1 MPLRVVWLVFLAL
14 ELAQQSGSVPAELK
28 QTATGSDAPAPAQK
42 FQPAASVPLAD
53 AAAKGDIAALK
64 ELLKS
69 GEHPIDQPAGFGM
82 TPLHL
87 ASGRDRADA
96 VALLLAHGA
105 SPTAA
110 DARGWTPLHLA
121 ASRGASEAAMELVQS
136 GADVMA
142 KDNDGNRASE
152 LAEREGF
159 MTLGRLLGR
168 AEAAVMRRSEE
179 QARSSVARVASAQ
192 LPAATR
198 KAAAAA
204 AAAAAATAAAT
215 SLGSRDDVQ
224 PGPAAR
230 PRGGGDTAEAV
241 KTAAEDLLH
250 RHVPRDDSEAAG
262 AGAGAGQGSVPPP
275 SSAAPTAMLLPSL
288 SRSVTAH
295 HKVVYHDGAEGS
307 GDMGVSVEPTDHTQ
321 KLLGRAPSK
330 IAKTRDKVAQW
341 FSSADAAQTH
351 AKQFAAARAEAAE
364 KQEAGVE
371 NTTLQ
376 GAAKE
381 HGRESAGGPEASK
394 REGFAESSD
403 GSSGVDD
410 GLRTKKK
417 KVKTMEE
424 LLAVNAKNLHTLPRL
439 SNDTVDKRQHHHA
452 EDKPQHAP
460 ARHAEL
466 VAAAL
471 AAQEEAAEQGS
482 RPTKG
487 MQHPAIRNFL
497 KNQRQADASP
507 YYSGEAGSMVGAGHT
522 EDKLQPVRTDI

>member
-1 MPLRVVWLVFLAL
+1 MPPHVVWLVFLTL

-28 QTATGSDAPAPAQK
+28 QTATGSDLTAPAQK
-42 FQPAASVPLAD
+42 FQPAANVPLAD
-53 AAAKGDIAALK
+53 AAAKGDIAVLK

-69 GEHPIDQPAGFGM
+69 GDHPIDQSAGFGM

-105 SPTAA
+105 SPGAS

-121 ASRGASEAAMELVQS
+121 ASRGASEAAMELLQG

-142 KDNDGNRASE
+142 KENDGNRASE

-159 MTLGRLLGR
+159 ITLARLLGR
-168 AEAAVMRRSEE
+168 AEAAVLRRSEE
-179 QARSSVARVASAQ
+179 QARSSIARVASAQ
-192 LPAATR
+192 LPAATF
-198 KAAAAA
+198 KAAATTTAA
-204 AAAAAATAAAT
+204 AA
-215 SLGSRDDVQ
+215 SLGSRSDVQ
-224 PGPAAR
+224 PGTKALNRRGADAA
-230 PRGGGDTAEAV
+230 ESV
-241 KTAAEDLLH
+241 SNLAEDLLH
-250 RHVPRDDSEAAG
+250 RHVPRDDNEAAKAG
-262 AGAGAGQGSVPPP
+262 AGAGLQAGKGSALPR
-275 SSAAPTAMLLPSL
+275 SSAVPTDVLLPWL

-295 HKVVYHDGAEGS
+295 HKVVYHDGAEGT

-321 KLLGRAPSK
+321 KLLGRGPSQ

-341 FSSADAAQTH
+341 FSSPDAAQTH
-351 AKQFAAARAEAAE
+351 AEQFAAAKAAAAA

-381 HGRESAGGPEASK
+381 HGRESAGSPEAPK
-394 REGFAESSD
+394 RDGFAKPLD
-403 GSSGVDD
+403 DSSGVDD

-417 KVKTMEE
+417 KAKTMEE

-439 SNDTVDKRQHHHA
+439 SYDTVDKRQHHHT
-452 EDKPQHAP
+452 EDKPTHAP

-471 AAQEEAAEQGS
+471 AAQEEAAEQGL

-487 MQHPAIRNFL
+487 MQHPAIRKYL
-497 KNQRQADASP
+497 EKQRQADASP

-522 EDKLQPVRTDI
+522 EDKLQPVRADI